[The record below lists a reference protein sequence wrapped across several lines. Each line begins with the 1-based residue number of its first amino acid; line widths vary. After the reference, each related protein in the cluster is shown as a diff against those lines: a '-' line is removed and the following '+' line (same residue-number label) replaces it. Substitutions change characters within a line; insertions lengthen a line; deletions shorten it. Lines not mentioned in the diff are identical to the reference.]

1 VVNKRSSTGALQRKP
16 TRNQSQEGETW
27 SPELLAATA
36 TIIITVLA
44 QYQGIYSFLPTGTV
58 VGITS
63 AITVLAAAV
72 LNRLLH
78 NLSRWSQFVITLVIT
93 LVIVVVI
100 GIVVYVMDTAPGRD
114 ARYRAADWNLLQ
126 IPSGPQGKSIPAG
139 ITKYGTGSGV
149 DYGSSVLIH
158 IDSSQSNL
166 ITWYPTKSTSSK
178 YYAQVEARQISGST
192 ATACTL
198 VFAYK
203 GINSLFQLALRTDGL
218 QLAYWD
224 GKIPARAY
232 EGPTTV
238 PYATN
243 LNNWHSIGVLVSGS
257 QVMAFVDD
265 RLVFSDYIPQSLS
278 GGVSFGTLDI
288 GSGYTDDAS
297 CEFRGAQVRTQY

>member
-1 VVNKRSSTGALQRKP
+1 M
-16 TRNQSQEGETW
+16 
-27 SPELLAATA
+27 
-36 TIIITVLA
+36 
-44 QYQGIYSFLPTGTV
+44 
-58 VGITS
+58 
-63 AITVLAAAV
+63 
-72 LNRLLH
+72 
-78 NLSRWSQFVITLVIT
+78 ITLVVT
-93 LVIVVVI
+93 MVVVV
-100 GIVVYVMDTAPGRD
+100 GVGVAAQVQDTAPGRD
-114 ARYRAADWNLLQ
+114 ARHQAAGWNLLQ
-126 IPSGPQGKSIPAG
+126 IPSGPQGKSILAG
-139 ITKYGTGSGV
+139 NTEYGTGYGV
-149 DYGSSVLIH
+149 DYGSSIIIH

-166 ITWYPTKSTSSK
+166 IAWFPTKSTSSK

-198 VFAYK
+198 IFAYK
-203 GINSLFQLALRTDGL
+203 SVNSLFQLALRSDGL

-243 LNNWHSIGVLVSGS
+243 LNDWHTIGALVNGS

-265 RLVFSDYIPQSLS
+265 RQVFSDYIPQSLS

-297 CEFRGAQVRTQY
+297 CEFRGAEVRTQ

>member
-1 VVNKRSSTGALQRKP
+1 VVNRRSAAGALQRKP
-16 TRNQSQEGETW
+16 ARNQSKVGERW
-27 SPELLAATA
+27 SPELLAAMA

-44 QYQGIYSFLPTGTV
+44 QYQDMYSFLPTGTV
-58 VGITS
+58 IGITS
-63 AITVLAAAV
+63 AITVVAAAL
-72 LNRLLH
+72 LNGLLH
-78 NLSRWSQFVITLVIT
+78 NLPRWSQFVITLVVT
-93 LVIVVVI
+93 MVIVVGV
-100 GIVVYVMDTAPGRD
+100 GVAAQVKDTAPGRD
-114 ARYRAADWNLLQ
+114 ARNQAAGWNLLQ
-126 IPSGPQGKSIPAG
+126 IPSSPQGKIISAG
-139 ITKYGTGSGV
+139 VTKYGTGYGV
-149 DYGSSVLIH
+149 DNGSSIIIH

-166 ITWYPTKSTSSK
+166 VTWFPTKSTSSK
-178 YYAQVEARQISGST
+178 YYAQVEARQTSGST

-198 VFAYK
+198 IFAYK
-203 GINSLFQLALRTDGL
+203 GLNSLFQLALRSDGL

-243 LNNWHSIGVLVSGS
+243 LNDWHTIGVLVSGS

-265 RLVFSDYIPQSLS
+265 RQVFSDYIPQSLS

-297 CEFRGAQVRTQY
+297 CEFRGAEVRTQ